1 MTHRKKSITERKNP
15 VILINCITNS
25 TQHVN
30 YSTYTRLM
38 HKCPGVND
46 RKKST
51 TDRKKIRRYTGSLQ
65 VSPYVTQTTV
75 GIHKM
80 AHRKKSITE
89 RKKSIHPQQL
99 YN

>member
-65 VSPYVTQTTV
+65 VTPWITETTV

-80 AHRKKSITE
+80 AQREEKVQSYSSTV
-89 RKKSIHPQQL
+89 
-99 YN
+99 